1 MFVEP
6 NFVYPQVKTSDYNCG
21 ANFAHYTCY
30 FELIISESTVVL
42 STLEADFTISTSN
55 GIKMKENI
63 DLMGLSISCEV
74 IM

>member
-1 MFVEP
+1 M
-6 NFVYPQVKTSDYNCG
+6 YYS
-21 ANFAHYTCY
+21 CY
-30 FELIISESTVVL
+30 FELLISETTLVL
-42 STLEADFTISTSN
+42 STLEADFTIRTSN